1 MEIKISDDIIKLTE
15 LSDKEITL
23 EIAIMLYKKE
33 KLTLGQ
39 ASELTKLHQYQFQ
52 KELSKRKIILNY
64 GLDCFREDLT
74 NLKLNTNK
82 FKIII

>member
-1 MEIKISDDIIKLTE
+1 MEIKISEDILKFTE

-39 ASELTKLHQYQFQ
+39 AAELTKLHQYQFQ
-52 KELSKRKIILNY
+52 KELAKRSIPLNY
-64 GLDCFREDLT
+64 DVDSFKEDLN
-74 NLKLNTNK
+74 NLSY
-82 FKIII
+82 FKNL